1 MILLLKGN
9 IVALITPF
17 DNDGKINFTKLS
29 QLISYQYFM
38 GADGLVI
45 LGTTGESTSLD
56 DKEKEELVSFVIN
69 ENDSRM
75 KIVVGVIENN
85 TQKSFKKAKLY
96 EKLGADY
103 LLVITPYYVKSND
116 EGVYEHFKEIS
127 RNINIPM
134 IIYNI
139 PSRTGVNISID
150 VLKKLKEI
158 PNIIGIK
165 EATQDINHIIE
176 VSLVCDHYFHLYGGN
191 DDLSYLFLSL
201 NATGLINVVGNY
213 NPYILEILIHTFEEN
228 PYLAYN
234 YFKEIYPFLKSLFI
248 ENNPIPIK
256 ELLNYLGY
264 DVGGYRLPLF
274 NMSKNNREKLIEEYK
289 KIC

>member
-116 EGVYEHFKEIS
+116 VGVYEHFKEIS

-248 ENNPIPIK
+248 DNNPIPIK

>member
-85 TQKSFKKAKLY
+85 TQKSLKKAKLY